1 MKKLKSLTIFFPAYN
16 DEKSIPLLVTKAY
29 QIARHVAS
37 SFEVIVV
44 NDASTDNT
52 HKILEKLKLTYPD
65 LKVINHRKNS
75 GYGGA
80 LISGFLNSSKEWVFY
95 TDGDGQYDPSEI
107 TKLHKKVVKHVDAV
121 NGYKLER
128 GDNFLRKFI
137 GNTYN
142 WIIHKLYDLPISDV
156 DCDFRLIKRS
166 FLKKFDF
173 VSTSGVFPLEL
184 VLKLR
189 REGARFTEVGV
200 HHYKRPYGKSQFF
213 SVKHLFK
220 TLTEHIVFYR
230 VYNKNRYENP

>member
-29 QIARHVAS
+29 QIAQHIAS

-44 NDASTDNT
+44 NDGSTDNT
-52 HKILEKLKLTYPD
+52 HGVLKKLKLTYSD
-65 LKVINHRKNS
+65 LKVVNHRKNR

-107 TKLHKKVVKHVDAV
+107 TKLISKVVRHVDV
-121 NGYKLER
+121 INGYKLER
-128 GDNFLRKFI
+128 ADNFLRKFI
-137 GNTYN
+137 GSTYN
-142 WIIHKLYDLPISDV
+142 LILHKLYDLPISDV
-156 DCDFRLIKRS
+156 DCDFRLIKRR

-173 VSTSGVFPLEL
+173 VSTSGMFPLEL
-184 VLKLR
+184 VLKLHL
-189 REGARFTEVGV
+189 EGARFTEVGV
-200 HHYKRPYGKSQFF
+200 HHYKRLYGKSKFF

-220 TLTEHIVFYR
+220 TLIEHIEFYK
-230 VYNKNRYENP
+230 VYNKMRYENH

>member
-29 QIARHVAS
+29 QIAQHVAS

-44 NDASTDNT
+44 NDGSTDNT
-52 HKILEKLKLTYPD
+52 HKVLEKLKLTYSD
-65 LKVINHRKNS
+65 LKVVNHRKNR

-107 TKLHKKVVKHVDAV
+107 TKLVNKVVRPVDV
-121 NGYKLER
+121 INGYKLER

-137 GNTYN
+137 GSTYN
-142 WIIHKLYDLPISDV
+142 SVLHKLYDLPISDV
-156 DCDFRLIKRS
+156 DCDFRLIKRR

-173 VSTSGVFPLEL
+173 VSTYGMFPLEL
-184 VLKLR
+184 VLKLHM
-189 REGARFTEVGV
+189 EGARFTEVGV
-200 HHYKRPYGKSQFF
+200 HHYKRLYGKSQFF

-220 TLTEHIVFYR
+220 TLIEHIVFYR
-230 VYNKNRYENP
+230 VYNKMKHENP